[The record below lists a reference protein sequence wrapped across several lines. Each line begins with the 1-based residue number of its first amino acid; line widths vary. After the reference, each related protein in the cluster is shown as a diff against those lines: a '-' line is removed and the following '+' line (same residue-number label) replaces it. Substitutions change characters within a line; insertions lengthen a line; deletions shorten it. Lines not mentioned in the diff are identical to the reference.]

1 MKRRLVLALVILLVA
16 GGITGVYFYSQSG
29 GSAPRFRTAALTRGD
44 LVASVSATGNLNPVT
59 TVQVGSQVSGQIKE
73 LFVDF
78 NSQVKRNQLIAR
90 IDPSIFDAKV
100 SQARADVEASES
112 SVLNQRAQVERARAD
127 VDNARAALASARA
140 QTAKADVTLLD
151 ARRDLDRK
159 RDLFKRELIAR
170 SELDT
175 AQAVHDAAAAQLD
188 SARAQE
194 QAVASGIRAAEAQL
208 RVTEAQQKTAEA
220 TVRQK
225 RAVLQQAQVDLE
237 YTSIRSPV
245 DGVVVARNV
254 DVGQTVAASLSAPT
268 LFTIA
273 QDLTKMQVDSNVDE
287 ADIGRTQ
294 VGQRVTFT
302 VDSFP
307 TETFSGQV
315 VQIRKAPRPVA
326 NVVTYNVVVAVD
338 NPEQKLLPGM
348 TANVRIVVDSR
359 PNVLKVPNAALRFRP
374 PGEEAPAA
382 AQAPPGTPG
391 SGPSPQGGGLPT
403 IEQTRERLVRELK
416 LTEEQQK
423 RLEPILEES
432 YAQFRGLARV
442 PQEQRRTAAL
452 RIREESRQKIRA
464 LLTSEQQSVY
474 DQLPSGQPA
483 RAGAGER
490 SGRVWI
496 LEPDG
501 KPRALSL
508 RLGISDGAATEVRGG
523 DLKEG
528 QHVLVGTV
536 SSGAAAPGSS
546 PRPASGPAG
555 GAPGRM

>member
-1 MKRRLVLALVILLVA
+1 
-16 GGITGVYFYSQSG
+16 
-29 GSAPRFRTAALTRGD
+29 
-44 LVASVSATGNLNPVT
+44 
-59 TVQVGSQVSGQIKE
+59 
-73 LFVDF
+73 
-78 NSQVKRNQLIAR
+78 
-90 IDPSIFDAKV
+90 
-100 SQARADVEASES
+100 
-112 SVLNQRAQVERARAD
+112 
-127 VDNARAALASARA
+127 
-140 QTAKADVTLLD
+140 
-151 ARRDLDRK
+151 
-159 RDLFKRELIAR
+159 
-170 SELDT
+170 
-175 AQAVHDAAAAQLD
+175 
-188 SARAQE
+188 
-194 QAVASGIRAAEAQL
+194 
-208 RVTEAQQKTAEA
+208 
-220 TVRQK
+220 
-225 RAVLQQAQVDLE
+225 
-237 YTSIRSPV
+237 
-245 DGVVVARNV
+245 VVARNV

-307 TETFSGQV
+307 TETFSGHV

-464 LLTSEQQSVY
+464 LLTPEQQSVY
-474 DQLPSGQPA
+474 DQLPSGQSA